1 MELDP
6 DDVFRDDEE
15 DADNE
20 FYRVF
25 TFSLFISTVRVGGF
39 EFWYKHYFLGQEKES
54 TKELLVYLVDA
65 SPKMFSTSCPS
76 VSFLTCPPH
85 QFDDSVF
92 LIVDFGIVGWQG
104 DQKDETHFQ
113 IAVSCISQSLKTQ
126 IINRSYDEV
135 AICFFNTVR

>member
-39 EFWYKHYFLGQEKES
+39 EF
-54 TKELLVYLVDA
+54 
-65 SPKMFSTSCPS
+65 
-76 VSFLTCPPH
+76 
-85 QFDDSVF
+85 
-92 LIVDFGIVGWQG
+92 
-104 DQKDETHFQ
+104 
-113 IAVSCISQSLKTQ
+113 
-126 IINRSYDEV
+126 
-135 AICFFNTVR
+135 

>member
-25 TFSLFISTVRVGGF
+25 TFSLIISTVRVGGF

-76 VSFLTCPPH
+76 VSFLTCPPISLMILC
-85 QFDDSVF
+85 FSL
-92 LIVDFGIVGWQG
+92 LILELLGGREIKRMKLIFRLLLV
-104 DQKDETHFQ
+104 
-113 IAVSCISQSLKTQ
+113 VSHSRWRPRSLIDRMMKLLFASLTP
-126 IINRSYDEV
+126 
-135 AICFFNTVR
+135 

>member
-76 VSFLTCPPH
+76 VSFLTCPPISLMILC
-85 QFDDSVF
+85 FSL
-92 LIVDFGIVGWQG
+92 LILELLGGREIKRMKLIFRLLLV
-104 DQKDETHFQ
+104 
-113 IAVSCISQSLKTQ
+113 VSRSRWRPRSLIDRMMKLLFASLTP
-126 IINRSYDEV
+126 
-135 AICFFNTVR
+135 

>member
-25 TFSLFISTVRVGGF
+25 TFSLIISTVRVGGF

-76 VSFLTCPPH
+76 VSFLTCPPISLMILC
-85 QFDDSVF
+85 FSL
-92 LIVDFGIVGWQG
+92 LILELLGGREIKRMKLIFRLLLV
-104 DQKDETHFQ
+104 
-113 IAVSCISQSLKTQ
+113 VSRSRWRPRSLIDRMMKLLFASLTP
-126 IINRSYDEV
+126 
-135 AICFFNTVR
+135 